1 MSYIVE
7 TDFIHVGL
15 RCVVILSSRG
25 HRCGYVGISTDH
37 PLYGVGYRQKI
48 KNIHELNGKCPE
60 DCFDVHGGITYS
72 NVEKDYPVEN
82 NKLWWFGYDCA
93 HVDDAAD
100 INLMDEETKKLYVLA
115 AAITP
120 NNRNVGAIRNGVIR
134 NLKYCVEECK
144 KLAEQLA
151 VFMQRTI

>member
-72 NVEKDYPVEN
+72 DGEKDYPVEN
-82 NKLWWFGYDCA
+82 NKLWWFGYDCGHA
-93 HVDDAAD
+93 GDAPD
-100 INLMDEETKKLYVLA
+100 PNFMSEERRKYYNPLFYE
-115 AAITP
+115 
-120 NNRNVGAIRNGVIR
+120 GGVIR
-134 NLKYCVEECK
+134 TLDYCIGECK
-144 KLAEQLA
+144 KLAEQLSE
-151 VFMQRTI
+151 FMPKKQKG